1 MRHTAKEGDSAFD
14 KIRICIEFYTKIKVG
29 YNRMGLCKKR
39 GPVISPLKEML
50 APERMI
56 YMPEQ

>member
-29 YNRMGLCKKR
+29 YNRLDLCKKR
-39 GPVISPLKEML
+39 GPVISPLKRN
-50 APERMI
+50 AGP
-56 YMPEQ
+56 